1 MTPSILDDVMFCAD
15 AVPAIVSTRAR
26 MTPIEREIMEV
37 SLLFFTGAGAPP
49 PARAFADTSPRIYT
63 SSAPCG
69 RRRFFTGAG
78 APPPA
83 RPIADASPRIHLSSA
98 RRGRRRFWSLAL
110 LFAWT
115 RTSQAVQVD
124 SVHLVD
130 DLGKRAHRRFKTRF
144 RNESGRVQIRV
155 IDRMID
161 DVKAGGIR
169 EDDSQFAAGP
179 RLGPGV
185 DRDAER
191 LEALCDNRLELIAA
205 ADEPAACADGIRSD
219 ETVPDQVRLNL
230 RGVLAIDDER
240 CLREHRLQVVVNPAQ
255 TRVLTRG

>member
-26 MTPIEREIMEV
+26 MMPIEREIMEV
-37 SLLFFTGAGAPP
+37 SLLFSLALGPHPQRDLSLTPRLGFTRPRLGVAAGAFSLALGPP
-49 PARAFADTSPRIYT
+49 Q
-63 SSAPCG
+63 
-69 RRRFFTGAG
+69 
-78 APPPA
+78 

-155 IDRMID
+155 IDRLID
-161 DVKAGGIR
+161 DVKAGSIR

-185 DRDAER
+185 DRDAEH

-230 RGVLAIDDER
+230 RGVLAIDDEC

>member
-1 MTPSILDDVMFCAD
+1 MTPSMLDDVMFCAD

-26 MTPIEREIMEV
+26 MMPIEREIMEV
-37 SLLFFTGAGAPP
+37 SFFFSLALGPHPQRQLSLTPRLGFTRPRLGVAAGAFSLALGNPP
-49 PARAFADTSPRIYT
+49 PARAFADTSPRI
-63 SSAPCG
+63 SM
-69 RRRFFTGAG
+69 
-78 APPPA
+78 
-83 RPIADASPRIHLSSA
+83 SSA
-98 RRGRRRFWSLAL
+98 RCGRRRFWSLAL

-124 SVHLVD
+124 FVHLVD

-161 DVKAGGIR
+161 DVKAGSIR